1 VWLRI
6 IGKEGDLVLTA
17 DPKRGI
23 RSYFWTYEPDKLI
36 LRRMPMGMKII
47 ICISW
52 T

>member
-36 LRRMPMGMKII
+36 FAQDADGDEII